1 MIRLSKEMLEQL
13 DTAVAMTSLSREA
26 FVRSLILGYRPREQ
40 PSEEFFEV
48 IAQLRAIGNNLNQIA
63 MIANHSGYIDATS
76 YQQEVMNLR
85 KEILEIRKIVCEPVK
100 IENGNNSDMGC
111 EG

>member
-1 MIRLSKEMLEQL
+1 MSDEMLEQL
-13 DTAVAMTSLSREA
+13 DTTVAMTSLSREA

-40 PSEEFFEV
+40 PSEEFFEA
-48 IAQLRAIGNNLNQIA
+48 IAQLRSIGNNLNQIA
-63 MIANHSGYIDATS
+63 MVANRSGFIDATS
-76 YQQEVMNLR
+76 YQQEVMYLR

-100 IENGNNSDMGC
+100 IENGNNSNMGC